1 MKVLVTGAAGMI
13 GTDLVPALARRHEL
27 RLFDRAEMRSEHEV
41 VIGDLTD
48 PAALERACAGVE
60 AVVHLA
66 AATWEYDVHEVMI
79 PVNVAGTWNVFD
91 AARRAGVQR
100 IVFAS
105 THHTVGIH
113 HADETLEL
121 TERADLRPDTFYA
134 VTKVYG
140 EALARHFSERYRM
153 HAYCLR
159 IGFYMS
165 RERIAEGP
173 SRAKEALVLSARDFA
188 QIVERC
194 LAADQPRFGVYN
206 TISNARRPWLS
217 IERARRELGYTPED
231 SFESIFPGVPEQPGL
246 TREEFARQWGFDPGA
261 GA

>member
-13 GTDLVPALARRHEL
+13 GTDLVPALSRRHEL
-27 RLFDRAEMRSEHEV
+27 RLFDRQSVESDHEV
-41 VIGDLTD
+41 VTGDLTD
-48 PAALERACAGVE
+48 QSALLRACDGVD

-79 PVNVAGTWNVFD
+79 PANVAGTWNVFD
-91 AARRAGVQR
+91 AARRSGVER

-121 TERADLRPDTFYA
+121 TERADPRPDTFYA
-134 VTKVYG
+134 VTKLYG

-153 HAYCLR
+153 RAYCLR
-159 IGFYMS
+159 IGYYMS
-165 RERIAEGP
+165 PARIAEGP

-188 QIVERC
+188 QLVERC
-194 LAADQPRFGVYN
+194 LTVDYPRFGIYN
-206 TISNARRPWLS
+206 AISEARNPWLS
-217 IERARRELGYTPED
+217 IEKARRELGYSPED
-231 SFESIFPGVPEQPGL
+231 SFESVFPGAPEQPRL
-246 TREEFARQWGFDPGA
+246 TREEFARQWGFDPG
-261 GA
+261 GVD